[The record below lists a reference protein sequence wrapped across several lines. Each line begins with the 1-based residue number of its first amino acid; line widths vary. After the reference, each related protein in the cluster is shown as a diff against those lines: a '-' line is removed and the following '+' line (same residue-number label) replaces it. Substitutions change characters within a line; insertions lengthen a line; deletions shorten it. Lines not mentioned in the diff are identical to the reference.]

1 MLSLAEEITDFLIC
15 REAKVVYE
23 SDTHVLILIGN
34 AED

>member
-1 MLSLAEEITDFLIC
+1 MLSLAEEITDFLNC

-23 SDTHVLILIGN
+23 SDIQLLILIGN